1 MFYVGFL
8 QKKFL
13 TQKTS
18 KQMKE
23 KKKEKKYL
31 NQVAKKK
38 GKKMEQI

>member
-1 MFYVGFL
+1 MLVFY
-8 QKKFL
+8 KKNFWL
-13 TQKTS
+13 R
-18 KQMKE
+18 KQANKWK